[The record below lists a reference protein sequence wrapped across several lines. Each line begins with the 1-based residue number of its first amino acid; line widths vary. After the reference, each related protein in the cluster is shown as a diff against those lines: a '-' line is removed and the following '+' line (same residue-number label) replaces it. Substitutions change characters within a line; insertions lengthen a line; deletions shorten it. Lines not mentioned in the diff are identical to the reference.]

1 MVNCVSL
8 SPINTLQCIDE
19 PIGLDY
25 GIKSF
30 YFNNKD
36 EVYFNEVHVGNI
48 ISKEQQGEDLVLVFE
63 NISNRKIK
71 TRIVING
78 FYKLEK

>member
-1 MVNCVSL
+1 MVNCGSL
-8 SPINTLQCIDE
+8 SPISSLQCIDE
-19 PIGLDY
+19 PIELDY

-30 YFNNKD
+30 SFNNKD
-36 EVYFNEVHVGNI
+36 EVCFNEIHVGNI
-48 ISKEQQGEDLVLVFE
+48 ISKEQQDEDLVLVFE

-71 TRIVING
+71 TRVVING

>member
-8 SPINTLQCIDE
+8 TPIGLLCTNE
-19 PIGLDY
+19 PIELDY

-30 YFNNKD
+30 SFNNKD
-36 EVYFNEVHVGNI
+36 EVYFNEIHVGNI

-71 TRIVING
+71 TRVVING
-78 FYKLEK
+78 FYKL